1 MNGQTH
7 PGHTNDAR
15 VEGIVESLIA
25 ATHSPEE
32 LEQARKMCA
41 ELAADDAS
49 DPNACIARG
58 AVDFILGRK
67 DEAEAWMEKAAM
79 LAPRSPAIFY
89 VYAVMLLARKKF
101 TVALLLLMRVVALR
115 PDHPRAYAHMGNA
128 LRETGQ
134 FHSALIAFDVALKIN
149 PKDIGALNGKGNVL
163 KQMDCLAE
171 AEACFQE
178 ALAVKPGHTAVMNNL
193 AVVRSRQN
201 DFDGAEALY
210 EEALAKHPAFPEAL
224 SNLSAVRRFKGDL
237 DGAISCCQKALAL
250 RPDFSSALNNLGNAL
265 KDAGRLEESVAA
277 YRDALRFAPGDANVR
292 NNLAMALLA
301 LGEFGEGW
309 REYRW
314 RWKSDHLK
322 ASFRNLSEPEWQ
334 GEAGEGRTIL
344 IHAEQGFGD
353 TIQFCRYAPLVRKRG
368 FNVVMLVP
376 RPLKRL
382 VASLEGVDCVASG
395 PGDIPSFDVQCP
407 MMNLPLAFG
416 TTVATIPQALPY
428 LNADPADAA
437 RWRER
442 LKGVG
447 NGALKVGLAW
457 AGRSRAQ
464 SPDLIA
470 TDRKR
475 SIAPELL
482 APLLAVPGVQC
493 FSLQKEGPPVPADFP
508 LIDRMADCRD
518 FADTAALIANLDL
531 VIAVDTAVVHLAGAL
546 GKPVWL
552 LNRFNNCW
560 RWLKDRDD
568 SPWYPGALRIFR
580 QRTMGDWEEVVERVR
595 DALTEAVAGRTP
607 PAASR

>member
-1 MNGQTH
+1 MDERTAR
-7 PGHTNDAR
+7 GHANDDR
-15 VEGIVESLIA
+15 VEGIVEALITA
-25 ATHSPEE
+25 AHNEEE

-41 ELAADDAS
+41 ELAPDDPS
-49 DPNACIARG
+49 DPHFCIMRG
-58 AVDFILGRK
+58 TVDFILGRR
-67 DEAEAWMEKAAM
+67 DEAETWLEKAAM

-89 VYAVMLLARKKF
+89 IYAVMLLARKKF
-101 TVALLLLMRVVALR
+101 TVALLLLMRVVALK
-115 PDHPRAYAHMGNA
+115 PDHPRAYAHIGSA

-134 FHSALIAFDVALKIN
+134 LQSALIAFDVALEMN
-149 PKDIGALNGKGNVL
+149 PGDVGALNGKGNVL

-171 AEACFQE
+171 AESCFRE

-224 SNLSAVRRFKGDL
+224 SNLSAVRRFKGDT
-237 DGAISCCQKALAL
+237 DGAILCCRKALEL
-250 RPDFSSALNNLGNAL
+250 RPDFPSALNNLGNAL
-265 KDAGRLEESVAA
+265 KDAGRLEEAVAA
-277 YRDALRFAPGDANVR
+277 YRDALRIAPGDANVR

-334 GEAGEGRTIL
+334 GETGEGGTIL

-353 TIQFCRYAPLVRKRG
+353 TIQFCRYAPLVKERG
-368 FNVVMLVP
+368 FKVVMLVP
-376 RPLKRL
+376 QPLKRL
-382 VASLEGVDCVASG
+382 VASLDGVDLVASG
-395 PGDIPSFDVQCP
+395 PGEIPSFDVQCP
-407 MMNLPLAFG
+407 TMNLPLAFG
-416 TTVATIPQALPY
+416 TTVATIPPKIPY
-428 LNADPADAA
+428 LSPDAADAA

-442 LKGVG
+442 LNGVE
-447 NGALKVGLAW
+447 NGKLKVGLAW

-475 SIAPELL
+475 SIAPEML
-482 APLLAVPGVQC
+482 APLFAVPGVQC
-493 FSLQKEGPPVPADFP
+493 FSLQKEGPNAPETFP
-508 LIDRMADCRD
+508 LTDWMADCRD

-552 LNRFNNCW
+552 LNRFNSCW
-560 RWLKDRDD
+560 RWLTDLDD
-568 SPWYPGALRIFR
+568 SPWYPGVLRIFR
-580 QRTMGDWEEVVERVR
+580 QQTMGDWEEVIERVH
-595 DALTEAVAGRTP
+595 DALAGAAGNGVHS
-607 PAASR
+607 AAS